1 MIRVLSPQDG
11 SVFSPQ
17 DGSVFSGT
25 LLLYSFLCVCVRKRE
40 RERERE
46 RERGREKAGGER
58 RSLVVV
64 AWVMKKV
71 SFVFD

>member
-1 MIRVLSPQDG
+1 M
-11 SVFSPQ
+11 
-17 DGSVFSGT
+17 
-25 LLLYSFLCVCVRKRE
+25 YSFLCVCVRKRE

-71 SFVFD
+71 SFVFDRTGSFYDF